1 MPDVE
6 DITVE
11 NLDIGHF
18 KVCDAVDDDV
28 SGVILLSTCLRVEAG
43 SIEDDSECRV
53 RWYARR
59 RIDE

>member
-1 MPDVE
+1 MPYVE

-11 NLDIGHF
+11 NLDIGYF

-43 SIEDDSECRV
+43 SIEDDSKR
-53 RWYARR
+53 
-59 RIDE
+59 